1 MDPIVKLP
9 PVLTLQ
15 DLSLVLGRSPETIR
29 KDLRRNPKA
38 VPPRLVL
45 PNTRQLRWR
54 LQDVWAWLDQ
64 HVSSSV
70 EGADHV

>member
-1 MDPIVKLP
+1 MGPIVKLP

-54 LQDVWAWLDQ
+54 LQDVGVWLEQ
-64 HVSSSV
+64 HVSSAA
-70 EGADHV
+70 EGADHA

>member
-1 MDPIVKLP
+1 MKLP

-54 LQDVWAWLDQ
+54 IQDVSAWLEK
-64 HVSSSV
+64 HVSATAK
-70 EGADHV
+70 GAERV